1 MIILSILFA
10 LYIGTL
16 IPSGVLAIGTF
27 DTGIILILHLIFE
40 LDKNLIL
47 TYAILTHAIF
57 YLSPGLIVLFILPKI
72 DYNSIRKKVLE
83 YLKTT

>member
-1 MIILSILFA
+1 MTNSNGNLISFSMIILSILFA

-57 YLSPGLIVLFILPKI
+57 YLSPGLIVLFILLA
-72 DYNSIRKKVLE
+72 SIS
-83 YLKTT
+83 T